1 MDPGTII
8 GLLLGIIAVF
18 AALFMEGGNPAAFLI
33 PSPIVLVIFGTLGV
47 CMAST
52 GLKATLRIP
61 NLWIKAMTGT
71 PPDRPEAIKT
81 LVRMAERARREGLLA
96 LEEEA
101 QGVDDPFLSKGLRL
115 VVDGTD
121 PELVKDI
128 LDLDVESM
136 AGRHHENAALFTHA
150 SGFAPTIGII
160 GTVMGLV
167 HVLENLSNPA
177 ALGPSIAAAFIAT
190 FLGVASAN
198 LCYLPVAN
206 KLKELSTHE
215 ADARTMMIE
224 GILSIQAGDNPRIV
238 EEKLKTFLE
247 PGERKH
253 FEEEGESAG
262 GGSAERQAA

>member
-8 GLLLGIIAVF
+8 GLVLAIGGVIGS
-18 AALFMEGGNPAAFLI
+18 LFMEGGNPAAFII
-33 PSPIVLVIFGTLGV
+33 PSAIVLMIFGTLGV
-47 CMAST
+47 VMASS
-52 GLKATLRIP
+52 GLQSCIRIP
-61 NLWIKAMTGT
+61 VLYIKAMTGA
-71 PPDRPEAIKT
+71 PPDRPGAIKS
-81 LVRMAERARREGLLA
+81 LVKMAERARREGLLA

-101 QGVDDPFLSKGLRL
+101 QSITDPFLSKGLRL

-128 LDLDVESM
+128 LDLDVEAM
-136 AGRHHENAALFTHA
+136 AGRHHENAALFSHA

-167 HVLENLSNPA
+167 HVLENLSDPST
-177 ALGPSIAAAFIAT
+177 LGPAISAAFIAT
-190 FLGVASAN
+190 FFGVSSAN
-198 LCYLPVAN
+198 LIYLPIAN
-206 KLKELSTHE
+206 KLKELSTQE

-247 PGERKH
+247 PKERAH
-253 FEEEGESAG
+253 FDAEGAEG
-262 GGSAERQAA
+262 GAEKKAA

>member
-61 NLWIKAMTGT
+61 KLWIKAMTGT

-177 ALGPSIAAAFIAT
+177 ALGPVHRRR
-190 FLGVASAN
+190 LHRH
-198 LCYLPVAN
+198 LPRGRLREPLLPARGEQAEGAVDPRGGR
-206 KLKELSTHE
+206 
-215 ADARTMMIE
+215 ADDDDR
-224 GILSIQAGDNPRIV
+224 GHPLD
-238 EEKLKTFLE
+238 
-247 PGERKH
+247 PGR
-253 FEEEGESAG
+253 
-262 GGSAERQAA
+262 

>member
-1 MDPGTII
+1 
-8 GLLLGIIAVF
+8 
-18 AALFMEGGNPAAFLI
+18 MEGGNPAAFII
-33 PSPIVLVIFGTLGV
+33 PSAIVLIIFGTLGV
-47 CMAST
+47 VMASS
-52 GLKATLRIP
+52 GLQPTLKIP
-61 NLWIKAMTGT
+61 ILYIKAMTGA
-71 PPDRPEAIKT
+71 PPDRPGAIKS
-81 LVRMAERARREGLLA
+81 LVKMAERARREGLLA

-101 QGVDDPFLSKGLRL
+101 QSIDDPFLSKGLRL

-128 LDLDVESM
+128 LDLDVEAM
-136 AGRHHENAALFTHA
+136 AGRHHENAALFSHA

-167 HVLENLSNPA
+167 HVLENLSDPST
-177 ALGPSIAAAFIAT
+177 LGPAISAAFIAT
-190 FLGVASAN
+190 FFGVSSAN
-198 LCYLPVAN
+198 LIYLPIAN

-247 PGERKH
+247 PKERAHYDAEGGEGDALKK
-253 FEEEGESAG
+253 
-262 GGSAERQAA
+262 AA

>member
-8 GLLLGIIAVF
+8 GLSLAILGVIGS
-18 AALFMEGGNPAAFLI
+18 LFMEGGNPAAFII
-33 PSPIVLVIFGTLGV
+33 PSALVLIIFGTLGV
-47 CMAST
+47 VMASS
-52 GLKATLRIP
+52 GLQPVLRIP
-61 NLWIKAMTGT
+61 TLYIKAMTGA
-71 PPDRPEAIKT
+71 PPNRPEAIRA
-81 LVRMAERARREGLLA
+81 LVKMAERARREGLLA

-101 QGVDDPFLSKGLRL
+101 STITDPFLAKGLRL

-128 LDLDVESM
+128 LDLDVEAM
-136 AGRHHENAALFTHA
+136 AGRHHENAALFSHA

-167 HVLENLSNPA
+167 HVLENLSNPSS
-177 ALGPSIAAAFIAT
+177 LGPAISAAFIAT
-190 FLGVASAN
+190 FFGVSSAN
-198 LCYLPVAN
+198 LIYLPIAN

-247 PGERKH
+247 PSERRE
-253 FEEEGESAG
+253 FDAAG
-262 GGSAERQAA
+262 ADGAAAEKLAA

>member
-1 MDPGTII
+1 
-8 GLLLGIIAVF
+8 
-18 AALFMEGGNPAAFLI
+18 
-33 PSPIVLVIFGTLGV
+33 
-47 CMAST
+47 
-52 GLKATLRIP
+52 
-61 NLWIKAMTGT
+61 
-71 PPDRPEAIKT
+71 
-81 LVRMAERARREGLLA
+81 MAERARREGLLA

-247 PGERKH
+247 PNERKH
-253 FEEEGESAG
+253 FEEDSGESG

>member
-1 MDPGTII
+1 
-8 GLLLGIIAVF
+8 
-18 AALFMEGGNPAAFLI
+18 
-33 PSPIVLVIFGTLGV
+33 
-47 CMAST
+47 
-52 GLKATLRIP
+52 
-61 NLWIKAMTGT
+61 
-71 PPDRPEAIKT
+71 
-81 LVRMAERARREGLLA
+81 MAERARREGLLA

-177 ALGPSIAAAFIAT
+177 RPRAGHRRPPSSPPSSASPPRTSAT
-190 FLGVASAN
+190 CPS
-198 LCYLPVAN
+198 
-206 KLKELSTHE
+206 
-215 ADARTMMIE
+215 RTSSRSCRPTRRTR
-224 GILSIQAGDNPRIV
+224 GR
-238 EEKLKTFLE
+238 
-247 PGERKH
+247 
-253 FEEEGESAG
+253 
-262 GGSAERQAA
+262 